1 MAGQSRFFIGFSA
14 SVAGFCRH
22 FCCLKPTGFWL
33 NLTSRIWF
41 KWAIHGYQGFDSCP
55 VSIRRVQEMNVV
67 AYNRAIGACTKSHSL
82 ALGQTWQAGKSHGKS
97 AIEFDDF
104 PTKTSIW
111 FGDYQ
116 RGRFF
121 YCSSEEDSDKVTC
134 TTIFRDWTWILGIF
148 LGDCN
153 VLWDWFLPRI
163 DGSAHHDDPGDL
175 QCYGNDI

>member
-41 KWAIHGYQGFDSCP
+41 KSAIHGYQGFDSCP

-121 YCSSEEDSDKVTC
+121 FIVVPKKIQTRWHVPPFFGIGLEFWASFWGIATC
-134 TTIFRDWTWILGIF
+134 FGTDF
-148 LGDCN
+148 C
-153 VLWDWFLPRI
+153 PE
-163 DGSAHHDDPGDL
+163 
-175 QCYGNDI
+175 